1 MSTTTRQRDG
11 NTWTG
16 FPRGVV
22 VRGGGKGG
30 GGESTAVQAVRAT
43 ANIIMSHQ
51 LELAVTSASCRFEE
65 SFEDERTKRSP
76 EADF

>member
-1 MSTTTRQRDG
+1 M
-11 NTWTG
+11 
-16 FPRGVV
+16 
-22 VRGGGKGG
+22 
-30 GGESTAVQAVRAT
+30 QAVRAT